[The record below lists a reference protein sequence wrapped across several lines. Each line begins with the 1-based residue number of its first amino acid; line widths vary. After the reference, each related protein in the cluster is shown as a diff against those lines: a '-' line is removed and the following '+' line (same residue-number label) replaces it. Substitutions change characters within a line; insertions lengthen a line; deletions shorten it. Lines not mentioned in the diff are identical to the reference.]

1 MAHAP
6 ASLRLRLRL
15 RLLGP
20 AAWAADGEHW
30 HTLPRKDAALLARLA
45 LDGRQPRTPLAAWLW
60 PAVPLPRAH
69 ANLRQRLFRLRQ
81 AAGPLVDEGDDG
93 LQLAAQVS
101 CDLARDDASFD
112 APLLAGL
119 TPEDDAVQEW
129 LDDARRRWLARR
141 ADLMSGLAARHEA
154 AGALAQAL
162 ALTEQLLV
170 LEPLLEHAWRRLM
183 RLHFLRGDRAAAV
196 ASFERCERVL
206 RDELGLRPSPETQAL
221 LARVETLVAPLP
233 PVPAPALPPS
243 LLRPPRRVGRLAEWR
258 ALGDTWQQGRA
269 WLLVGE
275 AGQGKSRLL
284 ADLAAAQPGVLAVA
298 ALPGDSAVPYALLLR
313 LLRRLAAAPGAT
325 NVWPDGSARQELARL
340 LPELGPAPA
349 APGLEVLLHAALQA
363 VFVRAAQQGWTAV
376 LVDDFQH
383 ADAASSAVLLA
394 AACSGEALRWGLAM
408 RPGEAAL
415 PGGLQPIVLG
425 PLDDSAAAE
434 LIGSLGLQGLPGL
447 QEASLTPLT
456 SRLVHHAAGNPGFLL
471 ETLRLLLLDPQAASG
486 ASLPLPAR
494 MEAALAERLARLSAP
509 ALALLRVAAVADG
522 DTAPELVATVL
533 GRPLLALVD
542 AWQEAEAAQLLRR
555 DGRLHDA
562 LRAVVLAGLPQA
574 LQAPLHER
582 VAFTLQQQ
590 GAPAAALARHFQ
602 AAGLHAAAGRHA
614 RQAADD
620 ALRVGRLSERLAWL
634 DRAAQAFDA
643 VELAAEA
650 FEARQAA
657 IDSHR
662 AVHGPDAALAQADAL
677 TAAAQLPA
685 QRVALALTRAE
696 VALGAYRL
704 GLARDAAAAAARE
717 APPGSTEALRAGLLL
732 AAARAMLGDGAAL
745 QAELPSLLQRLQ
757 AESAPLL
764 CAGLWSHWAVLQHAI
779 GQPAA
784 CAQALQR
791 QLAAAQAAGHTTLA
805 AEAQCSLSALHAQA
819 GDVDASLV
827 SAHDAVALQRRMG
840 DTQGACVTQ
849 LNEAIALVGL
859 ERLSEALGLLDQLE
873 ADAALG
879 ADIVG
884 IVHELRAE
892 VWWRI
897 GQPARALAALG
908 PVPAD
913 DAPLPRRLNHGVVTA
928 LCHQSLGEVNLT
940 LVAWQRLLAAAEG
953 ARGVGVGLRAQAL
966 ASVVLPPA
974 AARRLLGTLVDR
986 AAEAG
991 QLPAQGLARLRRSA
1005 WAWRAGDLPAALQDA
1020 RWLQQHAAALRHLYV
1035 PGGEWRALV
1044 GRVLLAAGMQDEA
1057 RAWRQS
1063 AWQWALTEVRDRLPP
1078 GGWATWRAHPAHQ
1091 PVFGPDG

>member
-1 MAHAP
+1 MSPDP
-6 ASLRLRLRL
+6 ATARL
-15 RLLGP
+15 RLLGS
-20 AAWAADGEHW
+20 AAWARAAGPW
-30 HTLPRKDAALLARLA
+30 QPLSRKDAALLARLA
-45 LDGRQPRTPLAAWLW
+45 LDGPQPRTQMAAWLW
-60 PAVPLPRAH
+60 PEVSLPRAH

-81 AAGPLVDEGDDG
+81 AAGPIVEETGHD
-93 LQLAAQVS
+93 LQLAA
-101 CDLARDDASFD
+101 R
-112 APLLAGL
+112 
-119 TPEDDAVQEW
+119 
-129 LDDARRRWLARR
+129 ARRRPARRRVRPPRGLARR
-141 ADLMSGLAARHEA
+141 HAARRRPGAGLAGRRAPALAGRPRRPPVRPGREHEA
-154 AGALAQAL
+154 AGALAPAL
-162 ALTEQLLV
+162 ALTEQLLA

-243 LLRPPRRVGRLAEWR
+243 LLRPPRRVGRAAEWR
-258 ALGDTWQQGRA
+258 ALGDAWQQGRG
-269 WLLVGE
+269 WVLVGE

-284 ADLAAAQPGVLAVA
+284 ADLAAAQPRVLAVA

-325 NVWPDGSARQELARL
+325 DVWPDGPARQELARL

-363 VFVRAAQQGWTAV
+363 VFVHAAQQGWTAV

-394 AACSGEALRWGLAM
+394 AAGSGEALRWGFAT

-415 PGGLQPIVLG
+415 RSGLQTITLG

-434 LIGSLGLQGLPGL
+434 LIGTLGLLGLPD
-447 QEASLTPLT
+447 ATLTPLAE
-456 SRLVHHAAGNPGFLL
+456 RLVRHAAGNPGFLL
-471 ETLRLLLLDPQAASG
+471 ETLRLLLLDPHAASG
-486 ASLPLPAR
+486 ANLPLPAR

-533 GRPLLALVD
+533 GQPLLALAD
-542 AWQEAEAAQLLRR
+542 AWHEAEAAQLMRP

-582 VAFTLQQQ
+582 VAFALQQQ
-590 GAPAAALARHFQ
+590 GAPAAALVRHFQ

-620 ALRVGRLSERLAWL
+620 ALRVGRPTERLAWL

-643 VELAAEA
+643 AHNPGYA

-662 AVHGPDAALAQADAL
+662 AVAGPDAALAHADAL
-677 TAAAQLPA
+677 VAAAQLPA

-717 APPGSTEALRAGLLL
+717 AHPGSTEALRAGLLL
-732 AAARAMLGDGAAL
+732 AAARAMLGEGAAL
-745 QAELPSLLQRLQ
+745 QAELPPLLQRLQ

-764 CAGLWSHWAVLQHAI
+764 CATLWSHWAVLQHAI

-784 CAQALQR
+784 CAEALQQ
-791 QLAAAQAAGHTTLA
+791 QLAAAQVAGHTTLA
-805 AEAQCSLSALHAQA
+805 AEAHCSLSALHAQA
-819 GDVDASLV
+819 GDVEASLT
-827 SAHDAVALQRRMG
+827 SAHEAVALQRRLG
-840 DTQGACVTQ
+840 DTQGAGLTQ

-873 ADAALG
+873 ADAVRR
-879 ADIVG
+879 IST
-884 IVHELRAE
+884 ITFTAE
-892 VWWRI
+892 IRRGSSGSPVFDAA
-897 GQPARALAALG
+897 GQ
-908 PVPAD
+908 
-913 DAPLPRRLNHGVVTA
+913 
-928 LCHQSLGEVNLT
+928 
-940 LVAWQRLLAAAEG
+940 
-953 ARGVGVGLRAQAL
+953 ARGVATFLGGYGVPIGDLEPLLDTAQRYPASKVAAEWQLRIRRVLIAAGVVVPLVFAASYRSGRNHPLRTAL
-966 ASVVLPPA
+966 RWAVGGMIVVL
-974 AARRLLGTLVDR
+974 
-986 AAEAG
+986 
-991 QLPAQGLARLRRSA
+991 
-1005 WAWRAGDLPAALQDA
+1005 
-1020 RWLQQHAAALRHLYV
+1020 
-1035 PGGEWRALV
+1035 
-1044 GRVLLAAGMQDEA
+1044 
-1057 RAWRQS
+1057 
-1063 AWQWALTEVRDRLPP
+1063 ALTQVQFMFS
-1078 GGWATWRAHPAHQ
+1078 GPAHL
-1091 PVFGPDG
+1091 F